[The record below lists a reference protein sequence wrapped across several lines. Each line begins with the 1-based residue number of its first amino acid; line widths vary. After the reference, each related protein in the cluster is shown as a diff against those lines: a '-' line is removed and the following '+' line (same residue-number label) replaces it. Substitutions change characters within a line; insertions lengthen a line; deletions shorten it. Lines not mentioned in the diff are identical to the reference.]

1 MNKQDLITEMSEQ
14 TMMTK
19 AQCEGALNALLDTVS
34 NTLARG
40 ESVSLIGFGRF
51 DVRKRE
57 ERSGRN
63 PQTGKPLLLPAK
75 NVPAFKPGSQ
85 LKAVVN

>member
-1 MNKQDLITEMSEQ
+1 MNKQDLITAMSEQ